1 MKRSRPW
8 YETFFDGLYADVLGR
23 QFDPDR
29 TRGQAAMV
37 KRILRLRQGQRVLDC
52 PCGMGRMTI
61 ALAQLGL
68 EMTGVDLTE
77 RFLRRAR
84 RRARQAGVDVGF
96 RRRDMRE
103 IDFAGEFHAVVNWF
117 TSFGYFDEA
126 GNLETARRAL
136 AALRPGGRFLIDVTN
151 KSWVLARFA
160 RRREHDVGKVHIAE
174 SARYDAATGTMH
186 NVWTLRKGART
197 ERHGFRLRLYNGRD
211 LRALL
216 RKAGFGEVTLYGWR
230 PLGRLTRHSRRLI
243 AVARKPS

>member
-126 GNLETARRAL
+126 GDLETARRAL
-136 AALRPGGRFLIDVTN
+136 GALRPGGRLLIDSIN
-151 KSWVLARFA
+151 KSWVLTHLRPNHEGA
-160 RRREHDVGKVHIAE
+160 VGNVHIAHR
-174 SARYDAATGTMH
+174 SKWDAAASTMRD
-186 NVWTLRKGART
+186 VWTMRSGGRT
-197 ERHGFRLRLYNGRD
+197 ERRRCNVRLYNGRD